1 MLLALSGCSRYPG
14 IPPTDTAEEPKPSR
28 VVPSALPRVSSSGAD
43 AARGSRGR
51 PILQAVSLSKQIL
64 VALVA
69 GVAIGLFFGER
80 VAFLV
85 LGWWED

>member
-1 MLLALSGCSRYPG
+1 
-14 IPPTDTAEEPKPSR
+14 
-28 VVPSALPRVSSSGAD
+28 
-43 AARGSRGR
+43 
-51 PILQAVSLSKQIL
+51 VSLSKQIL